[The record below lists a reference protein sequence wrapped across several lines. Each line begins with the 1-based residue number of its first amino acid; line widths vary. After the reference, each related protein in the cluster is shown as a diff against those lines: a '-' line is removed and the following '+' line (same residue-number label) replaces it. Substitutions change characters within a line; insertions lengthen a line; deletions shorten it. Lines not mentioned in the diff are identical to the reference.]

1 MTNTHFTAQ
10 LCAGR
15 HEIPG
20 NPRAIFPGEIPDPM
34 DFQALFRAANEAI
47 PEGTETLDLYITGLT
62 SGTLAVTSVCLCRGI
77 TLNAFHFNQR
87 SGNYKPQLVM
97 EFTTCGF
104 CGGRVPAFARVCPVC
119 GG

>member
-20 NPRAIFPGEIPDPM
+20 NPPAIFPADIPDPM
-34 DFQALFRAANEAI
+34 NFETLFRVANEAI
-47 PEGTETLDLYITGLT
+47 PEETETLDLCITGLT

-77 TLNAFHFNQR
+77 TLRAWHYDRENND
-87 SGNYKPQLVM
+87 YKAQLVM

-104 CGGRVPAFARVCPVC
+104 CGGRIPAFARVCPIC